1 MSTLLRKLSHPR
13 TLVVVLL
20 LPLLVVG
27 IGMWALSGR
36 VDNVDKVPAAVVNL
50 DKGAKM
56 KVDGKEQNV
65 PLGRQLAGG
74 LTQPDTVDSDDKDDD
89 PEDVGFDWSLTTKD
103 DAEKGLKDGTY
114 GAVVVIPKD
123 FSKNLTTIGKKDAV
137 PAEIKVNTNDASG
150 ALNSV
155 IGSAVSDAAAN
166 TMGGEFTKQY
176 LDGLYVG
183 FNDMHKNFS
192 KLADGADELS
202 DGAGDLSDGADK
214 NAKGTHD
221 LADGASELADGTQ
234 QLADQTPQLAEG
246 TRGLA
251 DGVGQF
257 SGGMGQLATGADGIA
272 DGVDGLAGGLD
283 QLGDGADGL
292 ADGVGQLDQGI
303 NGTKKNPGL
312 VQGADQLAQ
321 GMKGDGTEKNPGLA
335 KGSDSLADGAEQY
348 ADGADQYADG
358 MTQAYQGL
366 RNGTGDQP
374 GLPDGA
380 RQIADGVDQY
390 ADGVGDYTDG
400 VQQLSDTLA
409 GPLPDGN
416 GGTMPGTSGMKDAIN
431 AVNTACA
438 DGGGDNQCG
447 QAAQLLAAYAQAAD
461 QGLNGDGT
469 EDNPGL
475 VEPGKQLNGGAK
487 DLSDGADQYAD
498 GVEQGLQQT
507 FVGQDGSTKNPT
519 QESLLGGAQGL
530 AQGADGIADGNR
542 QFADQIPQL
551 VDGVDG
557 LASGI
562 KKLGDGTPQLADG
575 ASQLAD
581 GVDQSAD
588 GAHQLSD
595 GASQYADGVHKSAD
609 GAGQL
614 ASGADQ
620 LADGTDQ
627 LSDGT
632 KGLADGTSGLA
643 DGTQKLA
650 DGNDKFA
657 DGIDK
662 YADGT
667 TKYADGVK
675 DGADQM
681 PTYSTSDRKTMSDMG
696 AQPIES
702 FSHRDNEA
710 AGADTATFPFVLSL
724 ALWLGAFGTF
734 LLLPALSKKL
744 LASAVP
750 MWQVVLR
757 SLLPGL
763 IVAVV
768 QTVAVLALLTGIGID
783 PISPLAVGLVSLSGA
798 IMFAAFHQALLS
810 LFGERVGR
818 IASIVLMVLQVV
830 ILAGILPLQT
840 APQLLQDLSGLMPL
854 SIVSQGLVHASLG
867 GSLTSTTVTLLSILA
882 WFAISLIITLVF
894 SRGARNVKPARS
906 GHGRKEPVAA

>member
-74 LTQPDTVDSDDKDDD
+74 LTQPDTVDNDDKNSDD
-89 PEDVGFDWSLTTKD
+89 PEEVGFDWQLTTEE
-103 DAEKGLKDGTY
+103 DAEDGLKDGTY

-123 FSKNLTTIGKKDAV
+123 FSENLTTIGKKDAV

-183 FNDMHKNFS
+183 FNDMQKNFD

-202 DGAGDLSDGADK
+202 DGAGDLSDGAKK
-214 NAKGTHD
+214 NAKGTHG

-234 QLADQTPQLAEG
+234 QLADQTPELAKG
-246 TRGLA
+246 TRGIA

-257 SGGMGQLATGADGIA
+257 SGGLGQLA

-283 QLGDGADGL
+283 QLHDGADGL

-312 VQGADQLAQ
+312 VDGADQLAQ

-335 KGSDSLADGAEQY
+335 KGSDTLASGAEEY
-348 ADGADQYADG
+348 AGGVDTYADG
-358 MTQAYQGL
+358 MKQAYLGL
-366 RNGTGDQP
+366 RNGTDGKP

-380 RQIADGVDQY
+380 RDIADGVDKY

-409 GPLPDGN
+409 GDLPQNKDGVGTGGITAAYQNVQEACVPEKMQDPDGL
-416 GGTMPGTSGMKDAIN
+416 N
-431 AVNTACA
+431 ACSV
-438 DGGGDNQCG
+438 
-447 QAAQLLAAYAQAAD
+447 AAQNAGAYAEAAD

-469 EDNPGL
+469 KDNPGL
-475 VEPGKQLNGGAK
+475 VEPGKQLNSGAK
-487 DLSDGADQYAD
+487 DISDGANQYAD
-498 GVEQGLQQT
+498 GVQQGLQQT
-507 FVGQDGSTKNPT
+507 FVGSKGTSDKPE
-519 QESLLGGAQGL
+519 QESLLGGARGL
-530 AQGADGIADGNR
+530 ADGADGIAQGNR
-542 QFADQIPQL
+542 EFADQIPQL

-557 LASGI
+557 LAGGI
-562 KKLGDGTPQLADG
+562 KKLGKGTPQLADG
-575 ASQLAD
+575 ATQLAD
-581 GVDQSAD
+581 GVGQ
-588 GAHQLSD
+588 
-595 GASQYADGVHKSAD
+595 SAD

-614 ASGADQ
+614 ADGARESADGAGKLAGGADQ

-627 LSDGT
+627 LADGT

-675 DGADQM
+675 EGADKI
-681 PTYSTSDRKTMSDMG
+681 PTYSKSDRKTMSNMG
-696 AQPIES
+696 AQPIKS

-750 MWQVVLR
+750 MWRVVLR

-763 IVAVV
+763 AVAVV

-798 IMFAAFHQALLS
+798 IMFAAFHQGLLALL
-810 LFGERVGR
+810 GERVGR

-882 WFAISLIITLVF
+882 WFAISLIVTLVF
-894 SRGARNVKPARS
+894 SRGARNVKTSRA
-906 GHGRKEPVAA
+906 GQGRKEPVAA

>member
-74 LTQPDTVDSDDKDDD
+74 LTQPDTVDNDDKSSDDD
-89 PEDVGFDWSLTTKD
+89 PEEVGFDWQLTTEE
-103 DAEKGLKDGTY
+103 DAEDGLKDGTY

-123 FSKNLTTIGKKDAV
+123 FSENLTTIGKKDAV

-166 TMGGEFTKQY
+166 SMGGEFTKQY

-183 FNDMHKNFS
+183 FNDMQKNFD

-202 DGAGDLSDGADK
+202 DGAGDLSDGAKK
-214 NAKGTHD
+214 NAKGTHG
-221 LADGASELADGTQ
+221 LADGASELDDGTQ
-234 QLADQTPQLAEG
+234 KLAEQTPELAKG
-246 TRGLA
+246 TRGIA

-257 SGGMGQLATGADGIA
+257 SGGLGQLA

-283 QLGDGADGL
+283 QLHDGADGL

-303 NGTKKNPGL
+303 NGTKKQPGL
-312 VQGADQLAQ
+312 VQGADQLAS

-335 KGSDSLADGAEQY
+335 KGSDTLASGAEEY
-348 ADGADQYADG
+348 AG
-358 MTQAYQGL
+358 
-366 RNGTGDQP
+366 
-374 GLPDGA
+374 
-380 RQIADGVDQY
+380 
-390 ADGVGDYTDG
+390 G
-400 VQQLSDTLA
+400 VQTAFA
-409 GPLPDGN
+409 GKGH
-416 GGTMPGTSGMKDAIN
+416 GTKD
-431 AVNTACA
+431 
-438 DGGGDNQCG
+438 
-447 QAAQLLAAYAQAAD
+447 
-461 QGLNGDGT
+461 
-469 EDNPGL
+469 
-475 VEPGKQLNGGAK
+475 
-487 DLSDGADQYAD
+487 
-498 GVEQGLQQT
+498 
-507 FVGQDGSTKNPT
+507 PT
-519 QESLLGGAQGL
+519 PKSLLGGAQGIATG
-530 AQGADGIADGNR
+530 AQGTSDGLKKLDNTLSNPLDEQQPDNMKSMSQAAQVVQTKCPSDDPSAGAGDPQQSDGGGDENGSAGGQADQPDPGDLQQCIAAAQVLAGYSQATDGYLHGDGNQPGLVDGAKKASDGASQYAEGMKTAYIGENGTTDNPTQKSLLGGAQGIAQGNR
-542 QFADQIPQL
+542 EFADQIPQL

-557 LASGI
+557 LAGGI
-562 KKLGDGTPQLADG
+562 KKLGKGTPQLADG
-575 ASQLAD
+575 ATQLAD
-581 GVDQSAD
+581 GVGQ
-588 GAHQLSD
+588 
-595 GASQYADGVHKSAD
+595 SAD

-614 ASGADQ
+614 ADGARKSADGAGKLAGGADQ

-627 LSDGT
+627 LADGT

-675 DGADQM
+675 EGADKI
-681 PTYSTSDRKTMSDMG
+681 PTYSKSDRKTMSNMG
-696 AQPIES
+696 AQPIKS

-750 MWQVVLR
+750 MWRVVLR

-763 IVAVV
+763 AVAVV

-798 IMFAAFHQALLS
+798 IMFAAFHQGLLALL
-810 LFGERVGR
+810 GERVGR

-882 WFAISLIITLVF
+882 WFAISLIVTLVF
-894 SRGARNVKPARS
+894 SRGARNVKTSRA
-906 GHGRKEPVAA
+906 GQGRKEPVAA